1 MNPVKELTDLDRCV
15 AEATLGIDTLWGG
28 DVLHHSGEGRF
39 VADSWFSGIPLP
51 AAYTHPTAARLRQT
65 RGIQAASPD
74 REAIDA
80 YLDII
85 DVQGAIR
92 NIAEKA
98 QALPTRRRRRYLKG
112 LARSLDVMWD
122 LAMEILGKGE
132 PVPYDR
138 CVKASTGSK
147 PQPSNP
153 SAKRKRVREL
163 LDQAGYPSSGNMELQ
178 AAVRAWRGERMTPKS
193 SIPSL
198 SSAFVAEFDQLA
210 QKNLL
215 PYLPK
220 VLHRVPRA
228 NVRFFPITGSFFSG
242 SMNYV
247 GRARKQDGSPEYEAN
262 YEINSSLQISI
273 PEFQQLVN
281 HEIVPGHVTTF
292 AFLQNLYERGKVFFE
307 ATVLPMNTL
316 GATLFEG
323 LANNA
328 ILIAYGATEIDQLPD
343 RDLQIGAY
351 LATLQDDA
359 KNQSSYLIWKE
370 GISQE
375 EVAVILRQDY
385 LVSEERAGKL
395 SGVWGHHPLFGRMSL
410 PSYRAGTEKVAEL
423 RRSHP
428 PERVLPALYG
438 CKGLVDILTVES
450 AI

>member
-1 MNPVKELTDLDRCV
+1 MNPVKELPDLDCCV
-15 AEATLGIDTLWGG
+15 ADATLGIDTLWGG
-28 DVLHHSGEGRF
+28 DVMHHSGEGRF
-39 VADSWFSGIPLP
+39 VADSWFSGVPLP
-51 AAYTHPTAARLRQT
+51 PAYTHPTAARLRQT
-65 RGIQAASPD
+65 RGIQAKSPD

-80 YLDII
+80 YLDAI
-85 DVQGAIR
+85 DVRGAIR
-92 NIAEKA
+92 EIGDKA
-98 QALPTRRRRRYLKG
+98 KALPARRRRYLKG
-112 LARSLDVMWD
+112 LVKSLEVMWD

-132 PVPYDR
+132 TVPYER
-138 CVKASTGSK
+138 CVRASTGFE

-163 LDQAGYPSSGNMELQ
+163 LDRAGYPSSGSMELH
-178 AAVRAWRGERMTPKS
+178 AAVDAWRGERMIPRS
-193 SIPSL
+193 SIPAL

-220 VLHRVPRA
+220 ALHAVPRS
-228 NVRFFPITGSFFSG
+228 NIRFFPITGSYFSG

-247 GRARKQDGSPEYEAN
+247 GRARKEDGSPEYEAN
-262 YEINSSLQISI
+262 YEINSSLQISV
-273 PEFQQLVN
+273 PEFQQLVS
-281 HEIVPGHVTTF
+281 HEIVPGHVTTY

-328 ILIAYGATEIDQLPD
+328 ILIAYGVTEIDQLPD
-343 RDLQIGAY
+343 RDMQIGAL
-351 LATLQDDA
+351 LALLQDDA

-370 GISQE
+370 GVPQR
-375 EVAVILRQDY
+375 EVAAILRHDY
-385 LVSEERAGKL
+385 LVSEERAEKL
-395 SGVWGHHPLFGRMSL
+395 SGVWGHHPLFGRMYL
-410 PSYRAGTEKVAEL
+410 PSYRAGTEKVADL
-423 RRSHP
+423 RRKHP

-438 CKGLVDILTVES
+438 CRGLADILTIDA